1 MKTVL
6 DLSNKEAYDY
16 FMSPD
21 NYCNIPLPPYFKFE
35 KLLKYVAKTIGKK
48 DFANCQKKEVPAG
61 KTKAVSIYP
70 SAYSDTNYKTLFN
83 KDGKYAYRPMQ
94 LINPYLYYFLVRYIT
109 EKNNWQLIVN
119 RFKYFKDTHIA
130 VESLPLA
137 VNGKTKKDILLNW
150 WETIEQRSIQLS
162 LQYKYMFITDI
173 TNCYGTIYTHTI
185 AWAIHGE
192 KYSKEHRDE
201 KNVGNTLDRYMSAMN
216 YDQTNGIPQ
225 GSTLA
230 DFIAEM
236 VLGYADK
243 LLADKLKEHHIGS
256 YRILRYR
263 DDYRVFSNNR
273 QDLETIAL
281 CLNEVL
287 AHLNF
292 HLNSSKTK
300 ITDMIVTDS
309 IKSDKLYYIF
319 NGIIEKNSEGI
330 YQTFQQE
337 LLFIHQ
343 FSKKYPNSGTV
354 IKLLDKLFVRFSK
367 SSKKELQYDNMM
379 VLAAILTDIIIDNPK
394 SYGVG
399 IGLLSLFVDKI
410 KNKKDRVSILKRIKT
425 KMIKLPNSGELCIWL
440 QRITLAMSEVSGYDE
455 PLCKLV
461 DNDAG
466 VKIWNIEWL
475 DPKFIVGYSEQ
486 DIIDR
491 NVIKDLKPSISRK
504 EVSAFAEK
512 IHSL

>member
-6 DLSNKEAYDY
+6 DLTNKEAYNY
-16 FMSPD
+16 FMVPD
-21 NYCNIPLPPYFKFE
+21 NYCNIPLPPYFNFE
-35 KLLKYVAKTIGKK
+35 IILKYVAKTIGEK
-48 DFANCQKKEVPAG
+48 DFSNCQKKEIPSG
-61 KTKAVSIYP
+61 KTKEVGVNP

-109 EKNNWQLIVN
+109 EKNNWQLIIN
-119 RFKYFKDTHIA
+119 RFKYFKDKHIA

-137 VNGKTKKDILLNW
+137 VNGKTKKDVLLNW

-192 KYSKEHRDE
+192 KYSKEHRGE
-201 KNVGNTLDRYMSAMN
+201 NNLGNTLDRYMSAMN
-216 YDQTNGIPQ
+216 YGQTNGIPQ

-300 ITDMIVTDS
+300 ITDMIVADS

-319 NGIIEKNSEGI
+319 NGIIEKDSEGI

-367 SSKKELQYDNMM
+367 SSKKELQYDNMI

-410 KNKKDRVSILKRIKT
+410 KNKKDRVSVLKRIKT
-425 KMIKLPNSGELCIWL
+425 KMINLPNSGELCIWL
-440 QRITLAMSEVSGYDE
+440 QRITLSISEVSGYDE

-461 DNDAG
+461 NKDPR
-466 VKIWNIEWL
+466 VKIWNNDWL
-475 DPKFIVGYSEQ
+475 DPKFTIGYSEQ

-491 NVIKDLKPSISRK
+491 NVIMNLKPSIARK